1 MNAMKRFALSA
12 AAILVVVAAAPVS
25 AQTSAHGHK
34 HKKQPPAHKNATHHH
49 RKAATHAGSQNLGNT
64 NGMAQRPYETGSKTL
79 KAADRQLQQLSHN
92 L

>member
-12 AAILVVVAAAPVS
+12 AAILAVGMATHGS

-34 HKKQPPAHKNATHHH
+34 HKKQPPAHKPATHH
-49 RKAATHAGSQNLGNT
+49 RKAAHTGSQNFVNT
-64 NGMAQRPYETGSKTL
+64 DRMAQRPYEGSSKVL
-79 KAADRQLQQLSHN
+79 KAADRQLQQLSHD